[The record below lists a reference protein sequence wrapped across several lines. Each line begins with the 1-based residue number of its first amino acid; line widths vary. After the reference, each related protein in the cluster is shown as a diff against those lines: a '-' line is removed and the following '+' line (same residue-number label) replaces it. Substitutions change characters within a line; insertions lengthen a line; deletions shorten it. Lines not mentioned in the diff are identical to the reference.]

1 MNTFETK
8 YMYQNK
14 WTQLANDIF
23 HEDKLDKKSP
33 YIKEIENGI
42 LLPQKDGILSWGI
55 GGCLDKQGNLVEE
68 STVFKAFGGAYSY
81 DDTKV
86 VCLDE
91 TIIYIPIIPKHW
103 GHFLIDA
110 ICRLWPFIDEKYKS
124 FKIYYNSWGFENN
137 ELTGNYKKY
146 FEYMG
151 IYERMIPVEGVIRA
165 RKVLIPSA
173 TMSFSKSYNLKY
185 KDIFSYVTKQILDS
199 EAVFKLKKKDNIYFT
214 RSQLPTSKLKEIGE
228 KDIETI
234 FYENGFEIMSPEKL
248 SLEEQV
254 FYFYNAKN
262 VASMSGTIMHNI
274 GFAGSNTKLW
284 IMNRTCI
291 PNPPQIMLNKIFDV
305 EVNYVDVY
313 TNETVKHPR
322 DYGTGPFWIEPN
334 ENFHLFCIDME
345 YNDDYKLKNRW
356 KNRVKY
362 DFSLLYFSLKYNK
375 FTIFVYYKLK
385 GIIR

>member
-14 WTQLANDIF
+14 WTQLSNDLF

-33 YIKEIENGI
+33 YIKIIENGI

-81 DDTKV
+81 DDTNI
-86 VCLDE
+86 VCIDE
-91 TIIYIPIIPKHW
+91 PIIYIPIIPKHW

-110 ICRLWPFIDEKYKS
+110 VCRLWPFIDEKYKNYT
-124 FKIYYNSWGFENN
+124 IYYDSWGFENN
-137 ELTGNYKKY
+137 ELTGNYKK
-146 FEYMG
+146 FLEYMG
-151 IYERMIPVEGVIRA
+151 IYERMKPVDKAI
-165 RKVLIPSA
+165 KVKKILIPSA
-173 TMSFSKSYNLKY
+173 TMSFSESYHLKY
-185 KDIFSYVTKQILDS
+185 KDIFSYVTDKIMHSDS
-199 EAVFKLKKKDNIYFT
+199 VSSLKKKENVYFT

-234 FYENGFEIMSPEKL
+234 LYKNGYEILSPEKL

-274 GFAGSNTKLW
+274 GFAGSDTKLW
-284 IMNRTCI
+284 IMNRTCM
-291 PNPPQIMLNKIFDV
+291 PNHPQLMLNKLFDNDV
-305 EVNYVDVY
+305 INVDVY
-313 TNETVKHPR
+313 AQETLKHPR

-334 ENFHLFCIDME
+334 ENFGLFCKDMKLNNE
-345 YNDDYKLKNRW
+345 YSIKNRR
-356 KNRVKY
+356 KNLMNY
-362 DFSLLYFSLKYNK
+362 YLSLLGFSLKYNK
-375 FTIFVYYKLK
+375 LTIYLYYKLK
-385 GIIR
+385 R